1 MKNVSLSKG
10 NVKTLVIRTTVPM
23 VVAQIVSMLY
33 NIVDRIFVGRIP
45 EIGATA
51 LGGVGVY
58 LPVNI
63 LFMAFSLLIGAGGAP
78 QAAMAMGAGDMRK
91 AEKYLGCCILPLSVS
106 GLLFAA
112 GMFIFGE
119 NIMPLFGATS
129 ENLIYAVE
137 YVRII
142 SFGIPFSMLVTG
154 LNMFINTQGKTL
166 LGMVS
171 VLIGAI
177 TNLILDV
184 LFIVGMDMG
193 VTGAALATVIGQV
206 ISAFWVVGFLFS
218 KKSAIRI
225 RKKDLAPDIA
235 MLWSI
240 VTLGLANFIT
250 TGAESLI
257 NILLNYSLKKYG
269 PQALSGYGMDGA
281 TLAISAGTIVT
292 TTSSFIRQPINGFGQ
307 GLQPVISYNYGA
319 GLHKRVK
326 EAIRFSILVTTTYAA
341 LLWLFLM
348 ASPGSF
354 SRMFTQSKD
363 VIQVSEPLIR
373 IYILGMIFSGIQSVL
388 MQSFVSRGLK
398 KQSLLISLVCKV
410 FYIPLLLL
418 IPVLAAPQFR
428 MIAIYSAQVITDLAS
443 VTLAIILY
451 RRTGRNN

>member
-1 MKNVSLSKG
+1 MKNSDLSKG
-10 NVKTLVIRTTVPM
+10 NVKALVMRTAVPM
-23 VVAQIVSMLY
+23 VIAQIVSMLY
-33 NIVDRIFVGRIP
+33 NIVDRIFVGQIP

-78 QAAMAMGAGDMRK
+78 QAAIAMGAGDIRK
-91 AEKYLGCCILPLSVS
+91 AEKYLGCCILPLLVS
-106 GLLFAA
+106 GSLFAA
-112 GMFIFGE
+112 GMFIWGE
-119 NIMPLFGATS
+119 HIMPLFGATA

-142 SFGIPFSMLVTG
+142 SLGIPFSMLVTG
-154 LNMFINTQGKTL
+154 LNMFINTQGKTV

-171 VLIGAI
+171 VLIGALI
-177 TNLILDV
+177 NIILDAF
-184 LFIVGMDMG
+184 FIVGMDMG

-206 ISAFWVVGFLFS
+206 VSALWVVGYLFS

-225 RKKDLAPDIA
+225 RKKDLIPNTT
-235 MLWSI
+235 MLWNI
-240 VTLGLANFIT
+240 VTLGAANFIT

-281 TLAISAGTIVT
+281 TLAISVGTIVT

-319 GLHKRVK
+319 GFHDRVK
-326 EAIRFSILVTTTYAA
+326 EAIRFSIFVTTIYAA

-354 SRMFTQSKD
+354 SRMFTQSKE
-363 VIQVSEPLIR
+363 VVQASEPLIR

-398 KQSLLISLVCKV
+398 KQSLLISLACKTL
-410 FYIPLLLL
+410 YIPLLLL
-418 IPVLAAPQFR
+418 FPVLVSPKFR
-428 MIAIYSAQVITDLAS
+428 MIAIYGAQAITDLAS
-443 VTLAIILY
+443 VMLAIILY
-451 RRTGRNN
+451 RRADV